1 MFLTVFTMSDPSN
14 LTLTAELPPASDWV
28 RRWSRLLAPHSSVLD
43 IACGQGRHMKWFADQ
58 GHGVTGIDISPVATQ
73 AAAAFGKTVLADIEN
88 DPWPLMDELQA
99 RQFDAVLVTNYLWR
113 PLFPRIADCLAP
125 GGVLIYETFAQ
136 GQEKLGKPSRPDF
149 LLTRGELLVAFG
161 DLRLVAFEEGF
172 LDGPPRCVQ
181 RIAAVKQCSSDEGGP
196 TQGHYPL

>member
-1 MFLTVFTMSDPSN
+1 MSDPSN
-14 LTLTAELPPASDWV
+14 LNLIAKLPPASDWV
-28 RRWSRLLAPHSSVLD
+28 RRWSHLLTTHNSVLD

-58 GHGVTGIDISPVATQ
+58 GHEVTGIDISPVAIQ
-73 AAAAFGKTVLADIEN
+73 AAAVFGKTVLADIEN
-88 DPWPLMDELQA
+88 DPWPLMDGLQV

-149 LLTRGELLVAFG
+149 LLSRGELLAAFG

-172 LDGPPRCVQ
+172 LDDPPRCVQ
-181 RIAAVKQCSSDEGGP
+181 HIAAIKPGSFIVGGA
-196 TQGHYPL
+196 THGHYAL

>member
-1 MFLTVFTMSDPSN
+1 MSDPSN
-14 LTLTAELPPASDWV
+14 LTLIAKLPPASDWV
-28 RRWSRLLAPHSSVLD
+28 RRWSHLLAPHSSVLD

-58 GHGVTGIDISPVATQ
+58 GHGVTGIDISPVAIQ

-88 DPWPLMDELQA
+88 DPWPLMDGPQV

-149 LLTRGELLVAFG
+149 LLSRGELLAAFG

-172 LDGPPRCVQ
+172 LHDPPRCVQ
-181 RIAAVKQCSSDEGGP
+181 RIAAAKPGSFIVGGA
-196 TQGHYPL
+196 THGHYAL

>member
-1 MFLTVFTMSDPSN
+1 MPDTSAMTRNPG
-14 LTLTAELPPASDWV
+14 LPPPSDWV
-28 RRWSRLLAPHSSVLD
+28 KHWSHLLTPHSSVLD

-73 AAAAFGKTVLADIEN
+73 AAAVFGKTVLADIEN
-88 DPWPLMDELQA
+88 DPWPLMDGQQV

-113 PLFPRIADCLAP
+113 PLFPRIADCIAP

-136 GQEKLGKPSRPDF
+136 GQEKLGKPSRPEF
-149 LLTRGELLVAFG
+149 LLSRGELLATFR

-172 LDGPPRCVQ
+172 LDDPPRCVQ
-181 RIAAVKQCSSDEGGP
+181 RIAAVKPGSFIVGGAAH
-196 TQGHYPL
+196 GHYAL